1 MNKSI
6 IAGFLMVGGF
16 VSAQGPNLEKDYIA
30 VENKVIEWRRDIHQN
45 PELGNREFKTAEKI
59 ASHLKSLGI
68 EVQTGVAHTGVVG
81 LLKGNLPGKVI
92 ALRADID
99 ALPVTERN
107 DLPYRSNVRSEFD
120 GQPVGVMHACGHD
133 THTAIL
139 MGVAEVLSKNK
150 DKIKGTVKFIFQP
163 AEEGP
168 PTGEEGGALL
178 MVKEGV
184 MENPKVD
191 AIFGLHINSQTPVG
205 VIRYKSGGTMAAAQ
219 RFVINVKGKQSHG
232 SQPWSGVDPIL
243 ISAKIIDGLQTII
256 SRETDLTNEAAVIT
270 VGKISSG
277 VRFNI
282 IPESAEMIGTIRTL
296 DYDMKDKLNKRMV
309 EMVETIAKA
318 YGGEATCEITNSTDI
333 TYNNPALVDQ
343 MLPTMKRVAGTEN
356 IQLQKAI
363 TGAEDFSYFQ
373 REVPGFFFFLG
384 GMTPGNT
391 ASFPHHTPDFM
402 IDDSG
407 LILGVKTL
415 TEMSLDYLNS
425 DLKPVLDKQIKGK

>member
-1 MNKSI
+1 M
-6 IAGFLMVGGF
+6 LMKKLMIVGILLSASF
-16 VSAQGPNLEKDYIA
+16 TLAQGPNLEKDYSAI
-30 VENKVIEWRRDIHQN
+30 ESKVIEWRRDIHQN

-59 ASHLKSLGI
+59 TKHLKSLGI

-81 LLKGNLPGKVI
+81 ILKGDMPGKVV

-107 DLPYRSNVRSEFD
+107 DLPFKSNVTTEFL
-120 GQPVGVMHACGHD
+120 GEKVGVMHACGHD

-150 DKIKGTVKFIFQP
+150 DKIKGSVKFIFQP

-168 PTGEEGGALL
+168 PPGEEGGALL

-184 MENPKVD
+184 MQNPKVD

-205 VIRYKSGGTMAAAQ
+205 TIKYKSGGTMAAAQ
-219 RFVINVKGKQSHG
+219 RFVIKVKGKQSHG

-256 SRETDLTNEAAVIT
+256 SRETKLTEEAAVIT

-318 YGGEATCEITNSTDI
+318 YGGSATCEIKDATDI
-333 TYNNPALVDQ
+333 TYNDPALVQQ
-343 MLPTMKRVAGTEN
+343 MLPTMQKIAGAEN
-356 IQLQKAI
+356 VQTQKAI

-373 REVPGFFFFLG
+373 KEAPGFFFFLG

-391 ASFPHHTPDFM
+391 ASFPHHTPDFK

-407 LILGVKTL
+407 LILGVRTL
-415 TEMSLDYLNS
+415 TAMSLDYL
-425 DLKPVLDKQIKGK
+425 DK